1 MTPEVAGVGD
11 GRPVRGDERLRWNHR
26 ALDNL
31 RSMNPRTSTQASTP
45 RRRGFTL
52 IEIMIAVVIVAILA
66 AIALP
71 SFLDSVRKS
80 RRSEAF
86 AALATLQQAQ
96 ERWRGNTAAYATD
109 AQLTLLPHPAV
120 PSGLGMTR
128 ATPNGYY
135 TLLLSGTSAV
145 GYTASA
151 TAQGNQANDG
161 TCQLLTVEVAGGN
174 IRYGSGAPP
183 NFGDPGRCWA
193 R

>member
-1 MTPEVAGVGD
+1 MGD
-11 GRPVRGDERLRWNHR
+11 GRAVRGDERLRWNHR

-31 RSMNPRTSTQASTP
+31 RNMNPRTSTQASTP

-71 SFLDSVRKS
+71 SFVDSVRKS

-86 AALATLQQAQ
+86 AALAALQQAQ
-96 ERWRGNTAAYATD
+96 ERWRGNNANYGALAD
-109 AQLTLLPHPAV
+109 LTGISAN
-120 PSGLGMTR
+120 
-128 ATPNGYY
+128 TPNNHYAI
-135 TLLLSGTSAV
+135 TVSVSVPPALS
-145 GYTASA
+145 GYTATA

-161 TCQLLTVEVAGGN
+161 TCTVLAVQVAGGN
-174 IRYGSGAPP
+174 ISYGSGAAAPP
-183 NFGDPGRCWA
+183 SWVDPGRCWA